1 MVRPVASDINKAIA
15 LTFAASVTQFTHD
28 NADIMARCGRCGLF
42 SALRSIYPQTV
53 RDEHSGARDG
63 ISEMELNKTLQVV
76 TRLLLAK
83 LCRTTNYRMEIIAG
97 HRIHARS

>member
-1 MVRPVASDINKAIA
+1 MVRPIASDKNKAIA

-28 NADIMARCGRCGLF
+28 TEDTVARCGRCGLF
-42 SALRSIYPQTV
+42 SALRKVYPQSV

-76 TRLLLAK
+76 TRLLLANLYSDEK
-83 LCRTTNYRMEIIAG
+83 VLI
-97 HRIHARS
+97 RI